1 MKQHNFSAGPS
12 ILPIPVL
19 QKASEAVLD
28 LNQTGLSILEISH
41 RSPNFINIINE
52 ARALTKEILNIP
64 DSSDASILNGQY
76 TVTTISTDL
85 KTIRLNIYLY
95 VRFHQHHN
103 MLVFFKKVNNMV

>member
-28 LNQTGLSILEISH
+28 LDQTGLSILEISH
-41 RSPNFINIINE
+41 RSPDFIKIINE

-64 DSSDASILNGQY
+64 ERYEVLFLQGGASLQFYVSALNM
-76 TVTTISTDL
+76 S
-85 KTIRLNIYLY
+85 
-95 VRFHQHHN
+95 
-103 MLVFFKKVNNMV
+103 